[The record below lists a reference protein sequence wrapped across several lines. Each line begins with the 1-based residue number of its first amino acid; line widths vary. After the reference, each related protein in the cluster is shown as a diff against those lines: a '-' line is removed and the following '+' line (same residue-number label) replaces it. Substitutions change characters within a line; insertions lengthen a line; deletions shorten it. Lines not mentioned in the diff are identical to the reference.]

1 MDCRSAEV
9 CAQLPADS
17 FCVRTCTTGNDCA
30 AGEVCYATTTF
41 NGQIIGACI
50 EHSGICSANPP
61 GLPDS
66 GVVTTDA
73 GTAPVDGGPELHP
86 LDAGPAPDTDAG
98 SSSNDAGFSS
108 GDAGL
113 SGYCNGLAGP
123 DVSGT
128 GCTCARPGSCAA
140 NNCYGGWYCDPS
152 TDSCVAPPANCS
164 GTAGTDAGTTG
175 FDAGTSGRD
184 AGPASADA
192 GPFSSNVTA
201 SGGTE
206 SELYFAIVGDTRP
219 PNPDDTAGY
228 PTAIITKIYED
239 IQNLNPRP
247 PFVVSTG
254 DYQYITS
261 KNVGSCG
268 SYTLGGAQA
277 TQLGD
282 YQTARNGY
290 SGIYWPAMGNHECT
304 GYTASE
310 CGSGNADGITDNYC
324 AWSGLFLTPIG
335 ESLPYYS
342 RTITAND
349 GSWTAHFIFVALNY
363 WSSAQQSW
371 LTQQLAQSATYT
383 FVIHHESSSAGSPS
397 ALSTVER
404 MERSVETLSI
414 VGHSHTWVGSSGSKE
429 LLVGNGGAPLT
440 GSGTYGYTT
449 VLRQSN
455 GSLVVTNY
463 DYQSN
468 QVKNTFTV
476 P

>member
-1 MDCRSAEV
+1 VHVCSTSADCAPAEV
-9 CAQLPADS
+9 CY
-17 FCVRTCTTGNDCA
+17 G
-30 AGEVCYATTTF
+30 TTTF
-41 NGQIIGACI
+41 NGEAVGACV
-50 EHSGICSANPP
+50 EGSGICSANPE
-61 GLPDS
+61 GTPDS
-66 GVVTTDA
+66 GTTPMSDA
-73 GTAPVDGGPELHP
+73 GTHEQDGGPEFHP
-86 LDAGPAPDTDAG
+86 LDAGPTPETDAG
-98 SSSNDAGFSS
+98 PTPGTDAGP
-108 GDAGL
+108 
-113 SGYCNGLAGP
+113 SGYCDGLAGP

-128 GCTCARPGSCAA
+128 GCTCGQPGSCAA
-140 NNCYGGWYCDPS
+140 NNCYGGWYCN
-152 TDSCVAPPANCS
+152 TTTNHCVAPPTSCS
-164 GTAGTDAGTTG
+164 NTNGPDAGTTG
-175 FDAGTSGRD
+175 GTDAGPTTRD
-184 AGPASADA
+184 AGITAGGDA
-192 GPFSSNVTA
+192 GPFSSNVTT

-206 SELYFAIVGDTRP
+206 SELYFAIIGDTRP

-228 PTAIITKIYED
+228 PTSIITRIYQD
-239 IQNLNPRP
+239 IQNMNPRP

-261 KNVGSCG
+261 KNVGSCS
-268 SYTLGGAQA
+268 SYTLGGEQA
-277 TQLGD
+277 TQLGY
-282 YQTARNGY
+282 YQTARMGY

-310 CGSGNADGITDNYC
+310 CGAGNTDGITDNYC

-383 FVIHHESSSAGSPS
+383 FVIHHENSSAGSPTP
-397 ALSTVER
+397 LSTVEG
-404 MERSVETLSI
+404 MEGSVETLSI
-414 VGHSHTWVGSSGSKE
+414 VGHSHTWAGSSGSKE
-429 LLVGNGGAPLT
+429 LLVGNGGAPVT
-440 GSGTYGYTT
+440 GGATYGYTT
-449 VLRQSN
+449 VLRQPN

>member
-1 MDCRSAEV
+1 MS
-9 CAQLPADS
+9 S
-17 FCVRTCTTGNDCA
+17 
-30 AGEVCYATTTF
+30 
-41 NGQIIGACI
+41 
-50 EHSGICSANPP
+50 
-61 GLPDS
+61 
-66 GVVTTDA
+66 
-73 GTAPVDGGPELHP
+73 
-86 LDAGPAPDTDAG
+86 DAGPSVSDAG
-98 SSSNDAGFSS
+98 P
-108 GDAGL
+108 

-128 GCTCARPGSCAA
+128 GCTCGRPGSCAA

-152 TDSCVAPPANCS
+152 TNQCVQPPTSCSTSTPD
-164 GTAGTDAGTTG
+164 AGPTTRDAGTT
-175 FDAGTSGRD
+175 
-184 AGPASADA
+184 SADA

-206 SELYFAIVGDTRP
+206 SELYFAIIGDTRP
-219 PNPDDTAGY
+219 ANPDDTANY
-228 PTAIITKIYED
+228 PTSIITKIYQD

-247 PFVVSTG
+247 PFVISTG

-261 KNVGSCG
+261 RNVGSCG
-268 SYTLGGAQA
+268 SYTLGGEQA

-282 YQTARNGY
+282 YNTARMGY
-290 SGIYWPAMGNHECT
+290 SGVYWPAMGNHECT

-310 CGSGNADGITDNYC
+310 CGSGNTDGITDNYC
-324 AWSGLFLTPIG
+324 AWAGLFLTPIG
-335 ESLPYYS
+335 ESQPYYS

-363 WSSAQQSW
+363 WSSTQQSW

-383 FVIHHESSSAGSPS
+383 FVIHHENSSAGSPS
-397 ALSTVER
+397 PLSTVEQ

-414 VGHSHTWVGSSGSKE
+414 VGHSHTWAGSSGSKE
-429 LLVGNGGAPLT
+429 LLVGNGGAPVT
-440 GSGTYGYTT
+440 GGATYGYTT

-468 QVKNTFTV
+468 QAKNTYTV